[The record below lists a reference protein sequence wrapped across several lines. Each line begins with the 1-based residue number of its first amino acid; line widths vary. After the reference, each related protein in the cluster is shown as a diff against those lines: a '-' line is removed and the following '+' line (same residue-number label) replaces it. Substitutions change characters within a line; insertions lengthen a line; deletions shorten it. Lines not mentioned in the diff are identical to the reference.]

1 MINCCLAVSGPKAKI
16 QAPLLNT
23 LTCPLFLIRGTGDQF
38 QFSQSLDI
46 ARMIIDSKVRSRRT
60 AQWTPDVV
68 IGIDFGSVGT
78 AVAVSSAP
86 YWPEAE
92 LITSWPGLDGN
103 VLATKVPSRIS
114 YYKNNPNQVKSWGF
128 RCDHDNEDEDIKK
141 SFKAALDPDH
151 YGQAPDRPSLRAAC
165 RYTVDFLRCIYQYIC
180 SHLASFSL
188 ESPERKV
195 QFLFSVPS
203 SWAKSRTQDRFRA
216 LVATAGFNKHPQHRI
231 NIDMSE
237 AEATAFSAL
246 PYDAKSEAAVL
257 ICHTGALFTEL
268 ALLQRVTS
276 TDVGYTYKTKAW
288 TRARFI
294 GSARIDYQVH
304 DLIKDSLH
312 SMNKG
317 QATISDSLP
326 RKMMQGRYRTYKNTF
341 GSEEPHFSTL
351 DLPIQDPNVDMYV
364 DNLPQKDFS
373 MEEADFRALVDQ
385 QLDKLIA
392 VIEQELDAAQELLPG
407 KDILLVMSGGFSD
420 NPHLRKRFDVW
431 NSVTKH
437 LRKGYNVAIIFT
449 ADGKLQVVQ
458 GLIVQQIRARK
469 LNHHVLSPLGYDR
482 EIWGAI
488 IRKLENI
495 NLTNSFSQ
503 VEDTLNEDMPTL
515 SSQFKMLQALYKTA
529 LPMLD
534 LEERVYIDKAFKDTD
549 RSLRKIH
556 AAPGLDWA
564 NSASS
569 IPDHRTKQSDA
580 AKHAEMS
587 RSVHQTLQVLQHLGI
602 VAEFLQEVLETR
614 SAFGS
619 ALQEVPREE
628 SPDKGKPTTELGMA
642 SRSGVT
648 MLDAEWLSLG
658 TSRASSIITTRT
670 KLSTTTT
677 LEEDQHSLDLIFDG
691 MPFHIAHDG
700 SRITSGNEPEN
711 APPPY
716 SPAPA

>member
-1 MINCCLAVSGPKAKI
+1 MAK
-16 QAPLLNT
+16 
-23 LTCPLFLIRGTGDQF
+23 
-38 QFSQSLDI
+38 
-46 ARMIIDSKVRSRRT
+46 MIIDSKVRSRRT

-78 AVAVSSAP
+78 AVAFSNAP

-92 LITSWPGLDGN
+92 LITSWPGLNGD
-103 VLATKVPSRIS
+103 VLAIKVPSRIS

-128 RCDHDNEDEDIKK
+128 RCDYDNKDEDIKV
-141 SFKAALDPDH
+141 SFKAALDPDY

-203 SWAKSRTQDRFRA
+203 SWVKSRMQDRFRA

-231 NIDMSE
+231 DIDMSE

-246 PYDAKSEAAVL
+246 PYDAKTEAAVL

-268 ALLQRVTS
+268 ALLQRVAS
-276 TDVGYTYKTKAW
+276 TDVGYAYKTKAC

-304 DLIKDSLH
+304 DLIKDGLR
-312 SMNKG
+312 SMNMG
-317 QATISDSLP
+317 QATVSDSLP

-341 GSEEPHFSTL
+341 GSEELHFSTL
-351 DLPIQDPNVDMYV
+351 DLPIQELSVDMHV
-364 DNLPQKDFS
+364 SRLDNLPQKDFS
-373 MEEADFRALVDQ
+373 IEEADFRALVDQ

-392 VIEQELDAAQELLPG
+392 IIEQELDAAQELLPG

-420 NPHLRKRFDVW
+420 NPHLRKRFGVW
-431 NSVTKH
+431 NSVTKN
-437 LRKGYNVAIIFT
+437 LRKDYNVAIIFT

-458 GLIVQQIRARK
+458 GLIEQQIRARK
-469 LNHHVLSPLGYDR
+469 LGHHAISPLGYDR
-482 EIWGAI
+482 EVWGAI
-488 IRKLENI
+488 IRKFENI
-495 NLTNSFSQ
+495 NSTNSFSQ
-503 VEDTLNEDMPTL
+503 VEDALSEDMATL
-515 SSQFKMLQALYKTA
+515 SSQFRMLQALYKTA
-529 LPMLD
+529 LHMLD
-534 LEERVYIDKAFKDTD
+534 LEERIYVDKAFKDTD
-549 RSLRKIH
+549 RNIRKIYSS
-556 AAPGLDWA
+556 PELDWV

-569 IPDHRTKQSDA
+569 IPEHRTKQSDA
-580 AKHAEMS
+580 ADQAEMP
-587 RSVHQTLQVLQHLGI
+587 RLVHQTLQVLQHLGI

-619 ALQEVPREE
+619 ALQEVSRKE
-628 SPDKGKPTTELGMA
+628 SPDKGKPATELGMA

-648 MLDAEWLSLG
+648 MLDAEWVSLG
-658 TSRASSIITTRT
+658 TSRTSSIVTTRT

-716 SPAPA
+716 SPAPT

>member
-1 MINCCLAVSGPKAKI
+1 M
-16 QAPLLNT
+16 
-23 LTCPLFLIRGTGDQF
+23 
-38 QFSQSLDI
+38 
-46 ARMIIDSKVRSRRT
+46 ARMIIDSKARSRRI

-78 AVAVSSAP
+78 AVAVSNAP

-92 LITSWPGLDGN
+92 LITSWPGLDGD

-114 YYKNNPNQVKSWGF
+114 YYKNNPNRVKSWGF
-128 RCDHDNEDEDIKK
+128 RCDYENEDEEVKK
-141 SFKAALDPDH
+141 SFKAALDPDY

-180 SHLASFSL
+180 SHLASYSL

-203 SWAKSRTQDRFRA
+203 SWVKSRMQDRFRA

-231 NIDMSE
+231 NIEMSE
-237 AEATAFSAL
+237 AEATAFAAL
-246 PYDAKSEAAVL
+246 PYDTKAKAAVL

-276 TDVGYTYKTKAW
+276 MDAGYAYKTKTC

-312 SMNKG
+312 SMNKD
-317 QATISDSLP
+317 QATVSDSLP
-326 RKMMQGRYRTYKNTF
+326 RKMMLGRYRTYKNTF

-351 DLPIQDPNVDMYV
+351 DLPIQGPDGDTYV
-364 DNLPQKDFS
+364 SRLGNLPQKDFS
-373 MEEADFRALVDQ
+373 MEEADFRGLVDQ
-385 QLDKLIA
+385 QVDKLIG
-392 VIEQELDAAQELLPG
+392 VVEQELDATQELLPG
-407 KDILLVMSGGFSD
+407 QDVLLVMSGGFSD

-437 LRKGYNVAIIFT
+437 LRKGYNVTITYT

-458 GLIVQQIRARK
+458 GLITQQIRSQK

-488 IRKLENI
+488 IRKFENI
-495 NLTNSFSQ
+495 NSTSSFSQ
-503 VEDTLNEDMPTL
+503 VEDALNEDMPTL

-534 LEERVYIDKAFKDTD
+534 LEERVYVDKAFKDTD
-549 RSLRKIH
+549 RSVRKIYK
-556 AAPGLDWA
+556 APELDWM

-569 IPDHRTKQSDA
+569 LPEHRTQQSDA
-580 AKHAEMS
+580 VDHAEMP
-587 RSVHQTLQVLQHLGI
+587 RLVHQTLQVLQHLGI

-614 SAFGS
+614 SAFSS
-619 ALQEVPREE
+619 ALQEVSREE
-628 SPDKGKPTTELGMA
+628 SPDRGKAATELGVA
-642 SRSGVT
+642 GRSGVT
-648 MLDAEWLSLG
+648 MLDAEWLSIG
-658 TSRASSIITTRT
+658 TSRTSSIVTTRT

-691 MPFHIAHDG
+691 IPFHITHDG
-700 SRITSGNEPEN
+700 SRITSRNEPEN

-716 SPAPA
+716 SPASA

>member
-1 MINCCLAVSGPKAKI
+1 MAK
-16 QAPLLNT
+16 
-23 LTCPLFLIRGTGDQF
+23 
-38 QFSQSLDI
+38 
-46 ARMIIDSKVRSRRT
+46 MIIDSKVRSRRT

-78 AVAVSSAP
+78 AVAFSNAP

-92 LITSWPGLDGN
+92 LITSWPGLNGD
-103 VLATKVPSRIS
+103 VLAIKVPSRIS

-128 RCDHDNEDEDIKK
+128 RCDYDNKDEDIKV
-141 SFKAALDPDH
+141 SFKAALDPDY

-203 SWAKSRTQDRFRA
+203 SWVKSRMQDRFRA

-231 NIDMSE
+231 DIDMSE

-246 PYDAKSEAAVL
+246 PYDAKTEAAVL

-268 ALLQRVTS
+268 ALLQRVAS
-276 TDVGYTYKTKAW
+276 TDVGYAYKTKAC

-304 DLIKDSLH
+304 DLIKDGLR
-312 SMNKG
+312 SMNMG
-317 QATISDSLP
+317 QATVSDSLP

-341 GSEEPHFSTL
+341 GSEELHFSTL
-351 DLPIQDPNVDMYV
+351 DLPIQELNVDMYV
-364 DNLPQKDFS
+364 SRLDNLPQKDFS
-373 MEEADFRALVDQ
+373 IEEADFRALVDQ

-392 VIEQELDAAQELLPG
+392 IIEQELDAAQELLPG
-407 KDILLVMSGGFSD
+407 QDILLVMSGGFSD
-420 NPHLRKRFDVW
+420 NPHLRKRFGVW

-437 LRKGYNVAIIFT
+437 LRKDYNVAIIFT

-469 LNHHVLSPLGYDR
+469 LGHHALSPLGYDR
-482 EIWGAI
+482 EVWGAI

-495 NLTNSFSQ
+495 NSTNSFSQ
-503 VEDTLNEDMPTL
+503 VEDALSEDMATL
-515 SSQFKMLQALYKTA
+515 SSQFRMLQALYKTA
-529 LPMLD
+529 LHMLD
-534 LEERVYIDKAFKDTD
+534 LEERIYVDKAFKDTD
-549 RSLRKIH
+549 RSIRKIY
-556 AAPGLDWA
+556 ASPELDWV

-569 IPDHRTKQSDA
+569 IPEHRTKQPDA
-580 AKHAEMS
+580 ADQAEMP
-587 RSVHQTLQVLQHLGI
+587 RLVHQTLQVLQHLGI

-619 ALQEVPREE
+619 ALQEVSLKE
-628 SPDKGKPTTELGMA
+628 SPDKGKPATELGMA

-648 MLDAEWLSLG
+648 MLDAEWVSLG
-658 TSRASSIITTRT
+658 TSRTSSIVTTRT

-716 SPAPA
+716 SPAPT

>member
-1 MINCCLAVSGPKAKI
+1 M
-16 QAPLLNT
+16 
-23 LTCPLFLIRGTGDQF
+23 
-38 QFSQSLDI
+38 
-46 ARMIIDSKVRSRRT
+46 ARMIIDSKVRSRRA

-78 AVAVSSAP
+78 AVAVSNAP

-92 LITSWPGLDGN
+92 LITSWPGLDGD

-114 YYKNNPNQVKSWGF
+114 YYKSNPNQVKSWGF
-128 RCDHDNEDEDIKK
+128 RCDYDNEDEEVKK
-141 SFKAALDPDH
+141 SFKAALDPDY

-165 RYTVDFLRCIYQYIC
+165 RYTVDYLRCIYQYIC
-180 SHLASFSL
+180 SHLASYSL
-188 ESPERKV
+188 ESPGRKV

-203 SWAKSRTQDRFRA
+203 SWVKSRMQDRFRA

-246 PYDAKSEAAVL
+246 PYDAKTEGAVL

-268 ALLQRVTS
+268 ALLQRVAS
-276 TDVGYTYKTKAW
+276 IDAGYAYKAKAY

-304 DLIKDSLH
+304 DLIKDSLR
-312 SMNKG
+312 STNKG
-317 QATISDSLP
+317 QATVSDSLLW
-326 RKMMQGRYRTYKNTF
+326 KMMQGRYRTYRNTF
-341 GSEEPHFSTL
+341 GSDEPHFSTL
-351 DLPIQDPNVDMYV
+351 DLPLHGLGVP
-364 DNLPQKDFS
+364 KDFS

-385 QLDKLIA
+385 QVDKLIR

-407 KDILLVMSGGFSD
+407 QDVLLVMSGGFSD
-420 NPHLRKRFDVW
+420 NPHLRKRLDVW

-437 LRKGYNVAIIFT
+437 LRKGYDVTITFT

-458 GLIVQQIRARK
+458 GLIEQQIRARK
-469 LNHHVLSPLGYDR
+469 LNLHALSPLGYDR

-488 IRKLENI
+488 IRRFETI
-495 NLTNSFSQ
+495 NSTNSFSQ
-503 VEDTLNEDMPTL
+503 VEDALNEEMPTL

-534 LEERVYIDKAFKDTD
+534 LEERVYVDKAFKDTD
-549 RSLRKIH
+549 RNVRKIYK
-556 AAPGLDWA
+556 APELDWM
-564 NSASS
+564 NSVSS
-569 IPDHRTKQSDA
+569 LPEHRTKQSDA
-580 AKHAEMS
+580 AGHAEMP
-587 RSVHQTLQVLQHLGI
+587 RLVHQTLQVLQHLGV

-614 SAFGS
+614 SAFSS
-619 ALQEVPREE
+619 ALQEVSRKE
-628 SPDKGKPTTELGMA
+628 SPDKDKAATEPGTA
-642 SRSGVT
+642 GRSGVA
-648 MLDAEWLSLG
+648 MPDAEWLSIG
-658 TSRASSIITTRT
+658 TSRTSSIVTTRT

-700 SRITSGNEPEN
+700 SRITSGNDPEN

>member
-1 MINCCLAVSGPKAKI
+1 MIV
-16 QAPLLNT
+16 
-23 LTCPLFLIRGTGDQF
+23 
-38 QFSQSLDI
+38 
-46 ARMIIDSKVRSRRT
+46 DSKVRSRRT

-78 AVAVSSAP
+78 AVAFSNAP

-92 LITSWPGLDGN
+92 LITSWPGLDGD

-114 YYKNNPNQVKSWGF
+114 YYKNNPNLVKSWGF
-128 RCDHDNEDEDIKK
+128 RCDYDNEDEDIKK
-141 SFKAALDPDH
+141 SFKAALDPDY
-151 YGQAPDRPSLRAAC
+151 YGQAPNRPSLRAAC

-188 ESPERKV
+188 ESPECKV

-203 SWAKSRTQDRFRA
+203 SWVKSRMQDRFRA

-231 NIDMSE
+231 DIDMSE

-246 PYDAKSEAAVL
+246 PCDAKTEAAVL

-268 ALLQRVTS
+268 TLLQRVTS
-276 TDVGYTYKTKAW
+276 ADVGYAYKTKAC
-288 TRARFI
+288 TRARLI
-294 GSARIDYQVH
+294 GSARIDHQIH
-304 DLIKDSLH
+304 DLIKDRLR

-317 QATISDSLP
+317 QATVSDSLSW
-326 RKMMQGRYRTYKNTF
+326 KMMQGRYRTYKNTF

-351 DLPIQDPNVDMYV
+351 DIPIQDLNVDVYISRL

-392 VIEQELDAAQELLPG
+392 IIEQELDAAQELLPG
-407 KDILLVMSGGFSD
+407 QDIQLVLSGGFSD
-420 NPHLRKRFDVW
+420 NPHLRKRLDVW

-437 LRKGYNVAIIFT
+437 LRKGYNVTIIFT

-458 GLIVQQIRARK
+458 GLIIQQIRARK
-469 LNHHVLSPLGYDR
+469 LSHHALPPLGYDR

-488 IRKLENI
+488 IRKIENI
-495 NLTNSFSQ
+495 NSTSSFSQ
-503 VEDTLNEDMPTL
+503 VEDALNEDMPTL
-515 SSQFKMLQALYKTA
+515 SSQFRMLQALYKTA
-529 LPMLD
+529 LHMLD
-534 LEERVYIDKAFKDTD
+534 LEERIYVDKAFKDTD
-549 RSLRKIH
+549 RSIRKIY
-556 AAPGLDWA
+556 ASPELDWV

-569 IPDHRTKQSDA
+569 LPEHRMKQSDA
-580 AKHAEMS
+580 ADHAEMP
-587 RSVHQTLQVLQHLGI
+587 RLVHQTLQVLQHLGM
-602 VAEFLQEVLETR
+602 VAEFLQEVVETR

-619 ALQEVPREE
+619 ALQEVSRKE
-628 SPDKGKPTTELGMA
+628 SPDKGKPATELGMTG
-642 SRSGVT
+642 RSGVT
-648 MLDAEWLSLG
+648 MLDAEWVSLG

-677 LEEDQHSLDLIFDG
+677 LEEDQHSLDLIIDG